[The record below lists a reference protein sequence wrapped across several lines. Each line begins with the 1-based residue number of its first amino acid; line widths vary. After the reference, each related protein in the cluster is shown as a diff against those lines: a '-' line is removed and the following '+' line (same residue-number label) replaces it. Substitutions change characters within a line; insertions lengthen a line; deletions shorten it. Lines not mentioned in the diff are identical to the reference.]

1 MDVGRKEMEIED
13 KVVIDKLDQM
23 NLYMDDH
30 ETREANVIHSEDC
43 NTNKSYDTI
52 VIDSE
57 RLYLSDMPV
66 EILIHIA
73 SFLESRDIIS
83 SLYQTCRLFCDLFSN
98 YSYWKTRISQRWKKQ
113 YPIFEA
119 EDFNWRKA
127 CMERE
132 EVYKLWSDH
141 KNNYHHFKVQDGF
154 FAAVDV
160 VHLFK
165 EGRFLATGSR
175 DRHLNILDLNKHE
188 ACMKPHGNHLT
199 AFQDTKTH
207 KGWVWSMASH
217 GDTLATGSW
226 DTFIRLWDTADGNV
240 AMLSEFKLKT
250 AILGLYFEQN
260 FIAAGGF
267 DKRLHMFDPR
277 APEAF
282 TRKHYHSQPLLCVT
296 GDEDFVIT
304 GGEDKTIAIFDRAAG
319 KKYKQIQIPG
329 MVMSMSYGRG
339 HLWVGDGAGKL
350 HVLNSQNKLFD
361 ETNMQAPD
369 ISRSRSLDPFNRDIL
384 ELQCI
389 DSQQTGG
396 LQHRWL
402 LTTCRPSMSLF
413 AASRIKV
420 KVTTFDVGHK
430 GRLTGLVHTDGG
442 VFTGCSDSSVKV
454 LEPSTDPSVIA
465 SLSAH
470 SGEVTRISYNSG
482 VLASASA
489 DISVGVWL
497 PRKHVS

>member
-361 ETNMQAPD
+361 ETNMQ
-369 ISRSRSLDPFNRDIL
+369 
-384 ELQCI
+384 
-389 DSQQTGG
+389 
-396 LQHRWL
+396 
-402 LTTCRPSMSLF
+402 
-413 AASRIKV
+413 
-420 KVTTFDVGHK
+420 TFDVGHK